1 MKKNELLMELRRLT
15 SHLPQEEADRF
26 TQYYSEI
33 ISDAMEDG
41 MSEEEAVASV
51 GTIEEISAYIK
62 ENNNIQTDL
71 NSKNVGTVENTVN
84 KKKDLP
90 VWAIVLIIIGFP
102 IWFSMLCTAFS
113 MYMTGWAVIIALFAA
128 VLALFVSGII
138 LIPVA
143 VMMQDF
149 ALLMVMLGTGIFC
162 IGLSMMGFVGMVK
175 LSQLYVKAT
184 IFLAN
189 SIAGIFKG
197 DSK

>member
-1 MKKNELLMELRRLT
+1 
-15 SHLPQEEADRF
+15 
-26 TQYYSEI
+26 
-33 ISDAMEDG
+33 
-41 MSEEEAVASV
+41 
-51 GTIEEISAYIK
+51 
-62 ENNNIQTDL
+62 
-71 NSKNVGTVENTVN
+71 
-84 KKKDLP
+84 
-90 VWAIVLIIIGFP
+90 
-102 IWFSMLCTAFS
+102 
-113 MYMTGWAVIIALFAA
+113 MTGWAVIIALFAA

-162 IGLSMMGFVGMVK
+162 IGLSLMGFVGMVK

-184 IFLAN
+184 IFLAK